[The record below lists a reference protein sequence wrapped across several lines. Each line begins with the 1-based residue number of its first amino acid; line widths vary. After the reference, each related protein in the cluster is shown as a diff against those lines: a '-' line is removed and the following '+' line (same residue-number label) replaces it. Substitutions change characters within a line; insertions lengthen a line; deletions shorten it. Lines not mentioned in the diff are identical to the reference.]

1 MKLGLLEETAD
12 LGLDRGVHKMSLG
25 RPVGSR
31 GKAVPGK
38 QQHYVDKGCVYL
50 LMAKTEVS

>member
-12 LGLDRGVHKMSLG
+12 LGLDQGVHKISLG

-38 QQHYVDKGCVYL
+38 QQHYVDRGCVHL
-50 LMAKTEVS
+50 LTAKTGVS